1 MTMIVGYAPDERG
14 GAAVL
19 DLAAM
24 LARASGDDLLVA
36 CVVPAP
42 WAPGMARIDAEYR
55 RALDDIADRALN
67 RAREDLETGVPAT
80 FVRHDARSA
89 PVGLLELAEQHAAD
103 LVVLGSSSAGLFGHI
118 ALGSVSDRLLHSSP
132 VPLALATRGFRA
144 KPEVAVDR
152 VTVAYGQSSMA
163 ESLVVAAGSVAAR
176 TGAALRIAS
185 FAVWSRP
192 EYPTT
197 LGTDSE
203 DLVMQEWSA
212 KVGAAASAALAQ
224 VRELAT
230 VPHEVE
236 IVVGRGRSWAQA
248 IDDIG
253 WDEGDVLVVGSSEL
267 GPAARVFL
275 GSRATKILRHSPVP
289 VVVVPRGRAEELAEQ
304 APRS

>member
-1 MTMIVGYAPDERG
+1 MPMIVGYAPDERD

-19 DLAAM
+19 GLAAM

-42 WAPGMARIDAEYR
+42 WVPGMARIDAEYR
-55 RALDDIADRALN
+55 SALDDLADRTLE
-67 RAREDLETGVPAT
+67 RAREDLEPGVSAT
-80 FVRHDARSA
+80 FVRHGARSA
-89 PVGLLELAEQHAAD
+89 PVGLLELAEQHAAE

-118 ALGSVSDRLLHSSP
+118 ALGSVSDRLVHSSP

-144 KPEVAVDR
+144 RPGVGVDR
-152 VTVAYGQSSMA
+152 VTVAYGQSSPA
-163 ESLVVAAGSVAAR
+163 EKLVVAAGSFAAH

-192 EYPTT
+192 EFPTT

-212 KVGAAASAALAQ
+212 KVGAAADAALAQ
-224 VRELAT
+224 VRELAA
-230 VPHEVE
+230 VPHEAE
-236 IVVGRGRSWAQA
+236 IVVGRGGSWAQA

-253 WDEGDVLVVGSSEL
+253 WDEGDMLVVGSSEL

-275 GSRATKILRHSPVP
+275 GSRATKIVRHSPVP
-289 VVVVPRGRAEELAEQ
+289 VIVVPRGRAEELAEQ
-304 APRS
+304 APRG